1 MKARGPYW
9 ALALAV
15 AVALAASALVVLRG
29 GGGVTDEGGSG
40 AAVSRP
46 ELPLTIHDRPRPVE
60 DVTFEGPAGAQHGLS
75 DFRGQ
80 VVVLNLWA
88 TWCPPCRE
96 EMPTLDA
103 LQQRLGG
110 DGFQVIALSVDQG
123 GMSVVREFY
132 DEIGIEHLPR
142 YIDSS
147 MRVMSGL
154 GVRGLPTTLVLDRQ
168 GREVG
173 RLVGKADWATP
184 QVIDFLNGLMAR
196 GSESE

>member
-1 MKARGPYW
+1 MRARGPYW
-9 ALALAV
+9 ALVLAV
-15 AVALAASALVVLRG
+15 VVAAAATALVFFG
-29 GGGVTDEGGSG
+29 GGGAGGTGPSG
-40 AAVSRP
+40 TAA
-46 ELPLTIHDRPRPVE
+46 EQAGLPLSIHGSPQSVE
-60 DVTFEGPAGAQHGLS
+60 RFTFDNAEGETLELA
-75 DFRGQ
+75 DFGGR

-110 DGFQVIALSVDQG
+110 DDFQVIALSVDQG
-123 GMSVVREFY
+123 GAGIVRDFY
-132 DEIGIEHLPR
+132 DEIGIEHLPL

-147 MRVMSGL
+147 MRVMSRL

-168 GREVG
+168 GREVA

-184 QVIDFLNGLMAR
+184 EMIDYLRDLIER
-196 GSESE
+196 GDGNR